1 MTTQSGGGVLL
12 WKPSQ
17 ELKRQANTTRYMQWL
32 AQEKG
37 LSFHSREE
45 LWQWS
50 VNNLEDFWASIA
62 EYFHVKFS
70 RPYTAVL
77 TERKMPGAVWF
88 PGSRLNFAEHFF
100 RNATSERPAL
110 VFRSERPELVEVSW
124 AELRQ
129 KVSAVAKALHA
140 MGVQRGDRVVA
151 YMPNI
156 PETLI
161 AFLACASM
169 GAIWSSCS
177 PDFGTSSVIDRFKQI
192 EPKVLFAVDGYQ
204 YGGKIFDRRSIIAE
218 LQHALPSLQ
227 KTVLLPYLQNQF
239 EPGKLTNTIAW
250 QKLLA
255 QPGELVFEQV
265 PFNHPLWI
273 LYSSGTTGL
282 PKAIVQGHGGILLEH
297 LKNLSLEVNLKSGDR
312 FFWFTT
318 TGWMMWNFL
327 VSGLLVEATILLY
340 DGSPGYPDLNTLW
353 LFAQDT
359 NMTFFGTSA
368 AYVSSCMKAS
378 IEPDGQFDLHKLQG
392 IGSTGSPLPPEGFL
406 WLYQHIKQDLWLASM
421 SGGTDVCSA
430 FVNGSIL
437 LPVYAGELQCRS
449 LGAKIEAFD
458 EQGHALIDEV
468 GELVITEPL
477 PSMPLFF
484 WNDPAHQRYQESY
497 FSLYPGIWRHG
508 DWIKITPRGS
518 AIIYGRSDSTI
529 NRAGIR
535 IGTSEIYR
543 IIESLPEVLDS
554 LVVGVELPHGRYY
567 MPLFVVLREG
577 VELDDALK
585 AKINGKL
592 RTTISPYHVPDEIL
606 TIPEV
611 PRTLNGKKL
620 EVPIK
625 KLLMGV
631 PIEKSGIPIE
641 WTVLYEGERRMR
653 FPLPTYPFE
662 RQQLWVDPLL
672 QELSSTGSLLQAR
685 VGKEQQSVDLNDKL
699 APITPSSSLH
709 HR

>member
-1 MTTQSGGGVLL
+1 MNISSSNDLPL
-12 WKPSQ
+12 WEPSVEMKQ
-17 ELKRQANTTRYMQWL
+17 QANITRYMQWL
-32 AQEKG
+32 EQQKG
-37 LSFHSREE
+37 LRFQTREE
-45 LWQWS
+45 VWQWS
-50 VNNLEDFWASIA
+50 VNHLEDFWASIWDS
-62 EYFHVKFS
+62 FHIKAS
-70 RPYTAVL
+70 HPYKTVL
-77 TERKMPGAVWF
+77 TTHTMPGASWF
-88 PGSRLNFAEHFF
+88 PEAKLNYAEHIF
-100 RNATSERPAL
+100 RNSSDQRPAL
-110 VFRSERPELVEVSW
+110 LFRSERHPLLEVSW
-124 AELRQ
+124 DELRQ

-140 MGVQRGDRVVA
+140 MGVQCGDRVVA

-156 PETLI
+156 PEAII
-161 AFLACASM
+161 AFLACASI

-204 YGGKIFDRRSIIAE
+204 YGGKTFDRRSIIAE
-218 LQHALPSLQ
+218 LQHVLPSLQ

-250 QKLLA
+250 QELLA
-255 QPGELVFEQV
+255 QPGKLVFEQV

-353 LFAQDT
+353 RFAQDT

-368 AYVSSCMKAS
+368 AYVSSCMKAG
-378 IEPDGQFDLHKLQG
+378 IEPAGQFDLHKLQG

-406 WLYQHIKQDLWLASM
+406 WLYQHVKQDLWLASM

-458 EQGHALIDEV
+458 EQGRALIDEV
-468 GELVITEPL
+468 GKLAITEPL
-477 PSMPLFF
+477 PSMPLFL
-484 WNDPAHQRYQESY
+484 WNDSGNKRYQESY
-497 FSLYPGIWRHG
+497 FSVYPGIWRHG

-535 IGTSEIYR
+535 MGSSEIYR
-543 IIESLPEVLDS
+543 VIESFPEVLDS

-585 AKINGKL
+585 AKIKGKL
-592 RTTISPYHVPDEIL
+592 HTTISPHHVPDEIL
-606 TIPEV
+606 MIPEV
-611 PRTLNGKKL
+611 PRTLSGKKV

-625 KLLMGV
+625 KLLMGIPV
-631 PIEKSGIPIE
+631 EKAVSTDAMSNPQTIQYFLE
-641 WTVLYEGERRMR
+641 VA
-653 FPLPTYPFE
+653 
-662 RQQLWVDPLL
+662 QQM
-672 QELSSTGSLLQAR
+672 Q
-685 VGKEQQSVDLNDKL
+685 
-699 APITPSSSLH
+699 
-709 HR
+709 

>member
-1 MTTQSGGGVLL
+1 MKQ
-12 WKPSQ
+12 
-17 ELKRQANTTRYMQWL
+17 QANITRYLQWL
-32 AQEKG
+32 KQAKG
-37 LSFHSREE
+37 SHFQTREE
-45 LWQWS
+45 VWQWS
-50 VNNLEDFWASIA
+50 VTHLEDFWASLWDF
-62 EYFHVKFS
+62 FHIKAS
-70 RPYTAVL
+70 QPYKTVL
-77 TERKMPGAVWF
+77 TTHTMPGTSWF
-88 PGSRLNFAEHFF
+88 PGAKLNYAEHIF
-100 RNATSERPAL
+100 RNSSDQRPAL
-110 VFRSERPELVEVSW
+110 LFRSERHPLVEVSW
-124 AELRQ
+124 DELRQ
-129 KVSAVAKALHA
+129 KVSSVAKALQA

-156 PETLI
+156 PETII
-161 AFLACASM
+161 AFLACASI

-204 YGGKIFDRRSIIAE
+204 YGGKSFDRLPIITE

-227 KTVLLPYLQNQF
+227 KTILVPYLHKQF
-239 EPGKLTNTIAW
+239 EPGKLTNIIDW
-250 QKLLA
+250 QEILT
-255 QPGELVFEQV
+255 QSGELVFEQV
-265 PFNHPLWI
+265 PFDHPLWI

-297 LKNLSLEVNLKSGDR
+297 LKNLSLEGNLKPGDR

-327 VSGLLVEATILLY
+327 VSSLLVEATVLLY

-353 LFAQDT
+353 QFAQDT
-359 NMTFFGTSA
+359 KMTLFGTSA
-368 AYVSSCMKAS
+368 AYISSCMKS
-378 IEPDGQFDLHKLQG
+378 GIEPGKQFDLHKLLG
-392 IGSTGSPLPPEGFL
+392 IGSTGSPLPPEGFQ
-406 WLYQHIKQDLWLASM
+406 WLYEHVKEDLWVASM

-458 EQGHALIDEV
+458 EQGHPLIDEV

-484 WNDPAHQRYQESY
+484 WNDTNNQRYQESY
-497 FSLYPGIWRHG
+497 FSVYPGIWRHG

-535 IGTSEIYR
+535 MGSSEIYR
-543 IIESLPEVLDS
+543 VIESLPEVLDS
-554 LVVGVELPHGRYY
+554 LVVGIELPHGGYY
-567 MPLFVVLREG
+567 LPLFVVLRG
-577 VELDDALK
+577 DVQLYDALK
-585 AKINGKL
+585 AKIKEKL
-592 RTTISPYHVPDEIL
+592 RTTISPHHIPDEIL

-611 PRTLNGKKL
+611 PRTLSGKKL

-625 KLLMGV
+625 KLLMGIPV
-631 PIEKSGIPIE
+631 EKAVSTDAMSNPHTIQYFVE
-641 WTVLYEGERRMR
+641 VAQKLETMR
-653 FPLPTYPFE
+653 
-662 RQQLWVDPLL
+662 
-672 QELSSTGSLLQAR
+672 
-685 VGKEQQSVDLNDKL
+685 NMKL
-699 APITPSSSLH
+699 T
-709 HR
+709 